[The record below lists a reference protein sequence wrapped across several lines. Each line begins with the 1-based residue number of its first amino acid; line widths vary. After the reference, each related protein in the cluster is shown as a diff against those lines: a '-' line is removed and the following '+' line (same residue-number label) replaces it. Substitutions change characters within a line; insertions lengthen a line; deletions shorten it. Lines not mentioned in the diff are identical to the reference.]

1 MNLARNTD
9 IDTSHAAAVSVE
21 SQLTTLQGD
30 VLGAFKLHRRLTDL
44 RLNEIFKDRGYA
56 ESTVR
61 KRRSELAELGYVKDS
76 GDRIGR
82 HAVWELVV

>member
-9 IDTSHAAAVSVE
+9 IDTSHAAAASVE
-21 SQLTTLQGD
+21 AQLTNLQSD
-30 VLGAFKLHRRLTDL
+30 VLDAFIQHGSLTDL
-44 RLNEIFKDRGYA
+44 RLNELFKDRGYA

-76 GDRIGR
+76 GNRVGR
-82 HAVWELVV
+82 HAVWELA